1 MSSRRRTV
9 QEFIAY
15 EEDLEKTFM
24 SEQKKARA
32 SGYKQSRRS
41 GSPFP
46 TYEYRTVIRANLK
59 EMALN
64 TESTFELSKGE
75 LLSEK

>member
-32 SGYKQSRRS
+32 SGYKQSRR
-41 GSPFP
+41 
-46 TYEYRTVIRANLK
+46 I
-59 EMALN
+59 AL
-64 TESTFELSKGE
+64 
-75 LLSEK
+75 